1 MAIQPERWKTEFPD
15 KTGSLNHTNQ
25 RSHRK
30 GTKIREAGDT
40 LIYTVSAFADVQ
52 DKTIGDVLQKMPGID
67 VSATGKISY
76 NGVSINKFYIEGRD
90 LLEGN
95 TVWPPTEF
103 HLQT

>member
-67 VSATGKISY
+67 VSATGKSHTTESASTS
-76 NGVSINKFYIEGRD
+76 SILKAVTCWK
-90 LLEGN
+90 GN